1 MLLQQQPGRHQH
13 IGIVINNKN
22 GRLSRHARTVTFEV
36 FEIDHLFAIAH
47 TFMSV
52 LLCKLLI
59 LLVTT
64 LAQALLL

>member
-22 GRLSRHARTVTFEV
+22 GRLSRHARTVAFEV
-36 FEIDHLFAIAH
+36 FKIDHLFAISH
-47 TFMSV
+47 TPWCAPM
-52 LLCKLLI
+52 CNLLI
-59 LLVTT
+59 LLFMD